1 MNFTEAVGYLYSLG
15 NEIQTMKLGLES
27 IRLLAG
33 EFEHPEQRIPAVH
46 IAGTN
51 GKGSTAAMTDAILRR
66 AGYRTGFY
74 SSPHLVSITE
84 RVRVDGEPIPESD
97 FARMA
102 SRVRGAGERLV
113 ATGRLQS
120 MPSFF
125 EQMTMIAWLWFA
137 ETAVDLAVLEV
148 GMGGRLD
155 ATNICRPVM
164 TAITPIGMDHQ
175 KVLGDTLA
183 AIAGEKAGILK
194 QGIPVVVAP
203 MKGEAR
209 AVIKARAVEVG
220 APFIDVE
227 KQVRAADLF
236 RIEVSDDA
244 NSLRHIGKCHLS
256 YRNSRAEYAAWINL
270 RGRHQA
276 INALTAIHIAE
287 QLSRVGFRVPL
298 SAVNEG
304 LHRVSWP
311 GRLEIV
317 ERGGPP
323 LMLDGAHNIAG
334 ILTLRAFIDEYLR
347 ELPITL
353 VFGVM
358 KDKDVEQMTGLIFPA
373 AEKIILTKV
382 AYPRAAAPSE
392 IPAPPDAM
400 ITESVAEALD
410 LADRITQSGGLIVVC
425 GSLYLIGEAK
435 ELLAARRIS

>member
-51 GKGSTAAMTDAILRR
+51 GKGSTAAMTDAILRC
-66 AGYRTGFY
+66 AGYKTGFY

-97 FARMA
+97 FARLA
-102 SRVRGAGERLV
+102 NRVRGAGERLV

-125 EQMTMIAWLWFA
+125 EQMTMIAWLRFA
-137 ETAVDLAVLEV
+137 EVPVDLVVLEV

-175 KVLGDTLA
+175 KFLGDTLA

-194 QGIPVVVAP
+194 PGVPVVVAP
-203 MKGEAR
+203 MKGEAL
-209 AVIKARAVEVG
+209 ATIKARALEVG
-220 APFIDVE
+220 APVLDVE
-227 KQVRAADLF
+227 QRVRAADLF

-244 NSLRHIGKCHLS
+244 GALRHIGKCHLS
-256 YRNSRAEYAAWINL
+256 YRSSRAEYAAWINL

-287 QLSRVGFRVPL
+287 QMNRAGFRIPL
-298 SAVNEG
+298 AAVNEG
-304 LHRVSWP
+304 LHRVVWP

-317 ERGGPP
+317 ERPP

-373 AEKIILTKV
+373 AERIILTKV
-382 AYPRAAAPSE
+382 SYPRAAAPSE
-392 IPAPPDAM
+392 IPAPPHAM
-400 ITESVAEALD
+400 MTESVPEALE
-410 LADRITQSGGLIVVC
+410 LAERITPPDGLIVVC
-425 GSLYLIGEAK
+425 GSLYLIGEVK
-435 ELLAARRIS
+435 ELLAARPVS